1 MLAGLGDSYV
11 ITTEELTKSLP
22 LQTPNFMIRSFWSEP
37 FLWIHLAGIAAFPI
51 WLGILVLSLTVGDP
65 ILPVWLEFTLIAV
78 IGIVPIL
85 WMQLVKPFNIFCV
98 LVVALK
104 PEVLTVEQRKI
115 LSLFKRPLE
124 KVGAI
129 AAPLFLLW
137 VLWQIYSVAPIA
149 VEIPSL
155 APSWRIVGLLVAG
168 VAFLL
173 SNLFF
178 QIPLSVLGVLLTK
191 ESAFAST
198 EPYPVEKIPDDFTI
212 AGFQVD
218 QILPIK
224 SSPKTL
230 S

>member
-1 MLAGLGDSYV
+1 
-11 ITTEELTKSLP
+11 
-22 LQTPNFMIRSFWSEP
+22 MIPSFWSEP

-51 WLGILVLSLTVGDP
+51 WLGIVLLSLAIANP
-65 ILPVWLEFTLIAV
+65 LLPAWLEFSLIAV
-78 IGIVPIL
+78 IGIVPVL
-85 WMQLVKPFNIFCV
+85 WMQLVKPFNIFCI

-124 KVGAI
+124 RVGAI
-129 AAPLFLLW
+129 AAPLFLLL
-137 VLWQIYSVAPIA
+137 VLWQIYRIAPLALGIS
-149 VEIPSL
+149 SL
-155 APSWRIVGLLVAG
+155 APSRRIAGLLVAG
-168 VAFLL
+168 VAFML

-191 ESAFAST
+191 ESAFATT
-198 EPYPVEKIPDDFTI
+198 EPYPVEKISADFTI

-218 QILPIK
+218 RILPRK
-224 SSPKTL
+224 LSPKTP

>member
-1 MLAGLGDSYV
+1 
-11 ITTEELTKSLP
+11 
-22 LQTPNFMIRSFWSEP
+22 MIPSFWSEP

-51 WLGILVLSLTVGDP
+51 WLGILLLSLAVGDP
-65 ILPVWLEFTLIAV
+65 LLPVWVEFSLVAV
-78 IGIVPIL
+78 IGVAPIL
-85 WMQLVKPFNIFCV
+85 WMQLVKPFNIFCI

-104 PEVLTVEQRKI
+104 PEALTVEQRKI

-129 AAPLFLLW
+129 VAPLFLLG
-137 VLWQIYSVAPIA
+137 VLWQIYS
-149 VEIPSL
+149 L
-155 APSWRIVGLLVAG
+155 APVAEGFSPLTSSWRIVALLVAG

-178 QIPLSVLGVLLTK
+178 QIPLSVVGVLLTK
-191 ESAFAST
+191 ESTFATT

-218 QILPIK
+218 KILPLK

-230 S
+230 SQEPNSSTIEDSKSTSST

>member
-1 MLAGLGDSYV
+1 
-11 ITTEELTKSLP
+11 
-22 LQTPNFMIRSFWSEP
+22 MIPSFWSEP

-51 WLGILVLSLTVGDP
+51 WLGLVLLSLAIADP
-65 ILPVWLEFTLIAV
+65 LLPVWLEFSLIAV

-85 WMQLVKPFNIFCV
+85 WMQLVKPFNIFCI
-98 LVVALK
+98 LLVALK

-129 AAPLFLLW
+129 TAPMFLLL
-137 VLWQIYSVAPIA
+137 VLWQIYNVAPVVMGIT
-149 VEIPSL
+149 PL
-155 APSWRIVGLLVAG
+155 APSWRIVCLLVAG
-168 VAFLL
+168 VSFLL

-191 ESAFAST
+191 ESAFATT
-198 EPYPVEKIPDDFTI
+198 EPYPVEKIPADFTLP
-212 AGFQVD
+212 GFQVD
-218 QILPIK
+218 RILPRK
-224 SSPKTL
+224 LSPKTP

>member
-1 MLAGLGDSYV
+1 MF
-11 ITTEELTKSLP
+11 P
-22 LQTPNFMIRSFWSEP
+22 SFWSEP

-51 WLGILVLSLTVGDP
+51 WLGILLLSLAVGEP
-65 ILPVWLEFTLIAV
+65 LLPVWLEFSLIAI
-78 IGIVPIL
+78 IGIAPIL

-98 LVVALK
+98 LILALK

-124 KVGAI
+124 KVGTI
-129 AAPLFLLW
+129 TAPLFLLL
-137 VLWQIYSVAPIA
+137 VLWKIYSLAPVAA
-149 VEIPSL
+149 EIPPL
-155 APSWRIVGLLVAG
+155 APSWRIACLLVAG

-191 ESAFAST
+191 ESAFASI
-198 EPYPVEKIPDDFTI
+198 EPYPVEKIQDDFTI

-218 QILPIK
+218 KILSIK

>member
-1 MLAGLGDSYV
+1 MF
-11 ITTEELTKSLP
+11 P
-22 LQTPNFMIRSFWSEP
+22 SFWSEP

-51 WLGILVLSLTVGDP
+51 WLGLVLLSLAIADP
-65 ILPVWLEFTLIAV
+65 LLPAWLEFSLIAA
-78 IGIVPIL
+78 IGIVPVL
-85 WMQLVKPFNIFCV
+85 WMQLVKPFNIFCI

-129 AAPLFLLW
+129 AAPLFLLL
-137 VLWQIYSVAPIA
+137 VLWQIYRMAPLVLGI
-149 VEIPSL
+149 STL

-168 VAFLL
+168 VTFLL

-191 ESAFAST
+191 ESTFATT
-198 EPYPVEKIPDDFTI
+198 EPYPVEKIPADFTI
-212 AGFQVD
+212 AGVQVD
-218 QILPIK
+218 RILPRK
-224 SSPKTL
+224 LSPKTP

>member
-1 MLAGLGDSYV
+1 
-11 ITTEELTKSLP
+11 
-22 LQTPNFMIRSFWSEP
+22 MIPSFWSEP

-51 WLGILVLSLTVGDP
+51 WLGLVLLSLAIANP
-65 ILPVWLEFTLIAV
+65 LLPAWLEFSLIAA
-78 IGIVPIL
+78 IGIVPVL
-85 WMQLVKPFNIFCV
+85 WMQLVKPFNIFCI

-129 AAPLFLLW
+129 AAPLFLLL
-137 VLWQIYSVAPIA
+137 VLWQIYRMAPLVLGIST
-149 VEIPSL
+149 V

-191 ESAFAST
+191 ESAFATT
-198 EPYPVEKIPDDFTI
+198 EPYPVEKIPGDFTI

-218 QILPIK
+218 RILPRK
-224 SSPKTL
+224 LSPKTP

>member
-1 MLAGLGDSYV
+1 
-11 ITTEELTKSLP
+11 
-22 LQTPNFMIRSFWSEP
+22 MIPSFWSEP

-51 WLGILVLSLTVGDP
+51 WLGLVLLSLAIANP
-65 ILPVWLEFTLIAV
+65 LLPAWLEFSLIAL

-85 WMQLVKPFNIFCV
+85 WMQLVKPFNIFCILV
-98 LVVALK
+98 LALK
-104 PEVLTVEQRKI
+104 PEVLTIEQRKI

-129 AAPLFLLW
+129 ATPLFLLL
-137 VLWQIYSVAPIA
+137 VLWKIY
-149 VEIPSL
+149 SL
-155 APSWRIVGLLVAG
+155 APLAVETPPLASSWRIVGLLIAG

-191 ESAFAST
+191 ESAFATT
-198 EPYPVEKIPDDFTI
+198 EPYPVEKIPADFTI
-212 AGFQVD
+212 AGFQVEA
-218 QILPIK
+218 ILPIK
-224 SSPKTL
+224 SSPTTP

>member
-1 MLAGLGDSYV
+1 MS
-11 ITTEELTKSLP
+11 
-22 LQTPNFMIRSFWSEP
+22 RSFWSEP

-51 WLGILVLSLTVGDP
+51 WLGVLLLSLAIGNPV
-65 ILPVWLEFTLIAV
+65 LPVWLEFSLIAI
-78 IGIVPIL
+78 IGIAPIL
-85 WMQLVKPFNIFCV
+85 WMQLVKPFNIFCI

-137 VLWQIYSVAPIA
+137 VLWQIYSVAPVA
-149 VEIPSL
+149 AGIPPL
-155 APSWRIVGLLVAG
+155 APSWRIVGLLAAG

-173 SNLFF
+173 ANLFF

-191 ESAFAST
+191 ESAFATT
-198 EPYPVEKIPDDFTI
+198 EPYPVERIPADFTI
-212 AGFQVD
+212 VGFQVER
-218 QILPIK
+218 ILPK
-224 SSPKTL
+224 KLSSKTP

>member
-1 MLAGLGDSYV
+1 
-11 ITTEELTKSLP
+11 
-22 LQTPNFMIRSFWSEP
+22 MIPSFWSEP

-51 WLGILVLSLTVGDP
+51 WLGLLLLSLAIADP
-65 ILPVWLEFTLIAV
+65 LLPVWAEFSLIAV
-78 IGIVPIL
+78 IGIAPIL

-98 LVVALK
+98 LILALK

-124 KVGAI
+124 KLGAI

-137 VLWQIYSVAPIA
+137 VLWQIYNLAPLA
-149 VEIPSL
+149 PELPPL
-155 APSWRIVGLLVAG
+155 APSWRIVSLLVAG

-191 ESAFAST
+191 ESAFAT
-198 EPYPVEKIPDDFTI
+198 IEPYPVEKIQDDFTI

-218 QILPIK
+218 KILPIK